1 MKTSLILLITLL
13 FLFSGCVYVNERG
26 VDTNYY
32 NTCKEYYDS
41 MGVYHKT
48 CDKNAVEFEDVKT
61 GAKTIVKVTKDAITD
76 SYNYVK
82 QEVQ

>member
-1 MKTSLILLITLL
+1 MKTSLILLITLP

-61 GAKTIVKVTKDAITD
+61 VIKVTKDAITD